1 MEPAWMDLLNSDWHD
16 YLGSGRSEDR
26 LANPNWL
33 KGFLRR
39 WGGASQAV
47 SPGRAAEA
55 LRELRSLLRSIV
67 DAAVAGRPI
76 PAKERD
82 LLNSYLAGSPV
93 VRHLKKA
100 KKSYEL
106 QLLPVARDLDFI
118 LSNIALSFAGVL
130 ADGDPARIKTCE
142 NSDCH
147 WVFYDNSRNRSR
159 RWCEG
164 SGCGNLMKVRRF
176 RQRQRKKT
184 QT

>member
-16 YLGSGRSEDR
+16 YRGSGRSEDR

-39 WGGASQAV
+39 WSGAPQAV
-47 SPGRAAEA
+47 SPDRAAEA
-55 LRELRSLLRSIV
+55 LRELRSLLRRIV
-67 DAAVAGRPI
+67 DAAISGRPI
-76 PAKERD
+76 PGKARD

-93 VRHLKKA
+93 VRHLEKA
-100 KKSYEL
+100 KESYQL
-106 QLLPVARDLDFI
+106 QLLPVAQDLDFI
-118 LSNIALSFAGVL
+118 LSDIALSFAEVL
-130 ADGDPARIKTCE
+130 AEGDLARIKICE
-142 NSDCH
+142 NSDCL

-176 RQRQRKKT
+176 RERQRKRMK
-184 QT
+184 